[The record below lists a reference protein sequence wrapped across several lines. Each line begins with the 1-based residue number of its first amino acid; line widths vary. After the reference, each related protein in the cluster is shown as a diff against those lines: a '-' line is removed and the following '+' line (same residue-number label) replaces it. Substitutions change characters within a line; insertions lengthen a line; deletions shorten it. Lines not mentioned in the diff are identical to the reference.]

1 MIKYQFPEEKE
12 FILFFANKLSD
23 DLIIKIINEERI
35 LTKEDAKHFSYFY
48 WKMVDLSIELEK
60 NEIFPWSEGS
70 EFWCEKV
77 SHSIGGFLGRAGFGD
92 VWDDVAN
99 EQ

>member
-12 FILFFANKLSD
+12 FILFFAKKASD
-23 DLIIKIINEERI
+23 ALVVKIVNEDRI
-35 LTKEDAKHFSYFY
+35 YTKEEAIHFSYFY

-60 NEIFPWSEGS
+60 SNNFPWPEGS

-77 SHSIGGFLGRAGFGD
+77 SHSIGGFLNRAGFGN
-92 VWDDVAN
+92 VWDEVAN

>member
-12 FILFFANKLSD
+12 FILFFAKKLSD
-23 DLIIKIINEERI
+23 ENVIEIISDEKISTE
-35 LTKEDAKHFSYFY
+35 EDAKRISYFY
-48 WKMVDLSIELEK
+48 WKMVDCSIELEK
-60 NEIFPWSEGS
+60 NDGFPWVEGS

-77 SHSIGGFLGRAGFGD
+77 SHSIGGFINRSGYGY
-92 VWDDVAN
+92 VWDKVAN